1 MLIFFLNFF
10 SLQRIEKRNKY
21 SRRRAHCE
29 EADISYINER
39 NMNFNKKLSRFYDQ
53 YTGEIRQNLERGTAI

>member
-1 MLIFFLNFF
+1 MI
-10 SLQRIEKRNKY
+10 SPRIEKRSKY
-21 SRRRAHCE
+21 SRRRAHCD
-29 EADISYINER
+29 EADISFINER